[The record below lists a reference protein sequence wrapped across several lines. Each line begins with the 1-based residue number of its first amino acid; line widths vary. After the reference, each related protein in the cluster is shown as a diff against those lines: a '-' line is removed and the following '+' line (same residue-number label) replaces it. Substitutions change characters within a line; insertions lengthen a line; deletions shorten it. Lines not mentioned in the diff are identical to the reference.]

1 MQRPRTDEA
10 LSTRLD
16 RVFFALADST
26 RRSLLDRLYS
36 SDGQRL
42 SQLAEDFVMSRQ
54 AISKHL
60 EVLDDAGLVSMRRE
74 GRETRYFL
82 NRAPLR
88 AAQSL
93 WIEKYTALRVR
104 IDCA

>member
-1 MQRPRTDEA
+1 M
-10 LSTRLD
+10 SNRLD

-26 RRSLLDRLYS
+26 RRSLLDRLYT

-42 SQLAEDFVMSRQ
+42 GQLAEHFIMSRQ

-60 EVLDDAGLVSMRRE
+60 EVLDDAGLVTLRRE

-88 AAQSL
+88 AVQSL
-93 WIEKYTALRVR
+93 WIEKYTAMRVR
-104 IDCA
+104 VDCA